1 MDTRTEKLNLDT
13 SVKEGLIAGLIQK
26 FIRIA
31 EHVPNSLVA
40 FVARFSIAAVFWK
53 SGQTK
58 VQGFAIDIVN
68 LEFTMGWPRLSD
80 FVVDLFRDEYHLPL
94 IPPEIAATM
103 AATAE
108 HLFPILILFGFATRL
123 SSLALLGMTMTI
135 QLLVYPDA
143 YPTHGTWAAVLLYL
157 MVHGPG
163 KLSLDHWIARRY
175 QSTLSDS
182 MGSGPRPSA

>member
-1 MDTRTEKLNLDT
+1 MPAND
-13 SVKEGLIAGLIQK
+13 GLIPSLIRQ
-26 FIRIA
+26 FIGIA
-31 EHVPNSLVA
+31 ERIPNTLLA

-68 LEFTMGWPRLSD
+68 GEFTLGWPRLSD
-80 FVVDLFRDEYHLPL
+80 SVVGLFRDEYNLPI

-123 SSLALLGMTMTI
+123 SAVALLGMTMTI
-135 QLLVYPDA
+135 QLFVYPDA

-163 KLSLDHWIARRY
+163 KLSVDHWIARRY
-175 QSTLSDS
+175 Q
-182 MGSGPRPSA
+182 